1 MSAETQLDR
10 RLAAQPA
17 RGSRRWLRLRARVAW
32 RFLTARFS
40 SSLTRRIVVLNLGG
54 LVVLVVGFLLLD
66 QFRADLIEARIQSLT
81 IQADIIAAA
90 ISASATG
97 DTDSITIDPDKLLQL
112 APGESVAPS
121 QSDEDATQFSINPAL
136 VGPFLRRLVTPTHT
150 RARIY
155 DSDGRL
161 LLDSRSFSARG
172 AVVRSDLPDASDRSG
187 FADRVIARLRGIFL
201 TSVAPRAD
209 DPWATNGKT
218 MPEVAGALQGK
229 TQSLVRVNDEGE
241 TIVSV
246 GVPIQRMMATRGALQ
261 LSTQG
266 GDIDRVITSAR
277 LAQLRFFLV
286 LAVVMLVL
294 SLSLANTIAEPV
306 RRLADAAERVRR
318 GIRSR
323 QQIPDFTARSDE
335 IGHLSRALRDMTQ
348 ALYNRLDAIESFAAD
363 VAHELK
369 NPLTSLRSAL
379 ETLPRV
385 NAGHSRDR
393 LIAVMQHDVRR
404 LDRLI
409 SDISDASRLDAEL
422 ARDEA
427 GPVDVAALLRAV
439 VAMAEDSPRSN
450 GARVELSV
458 PVRRGRNAS
467 ADYFVLGHDS
477 RLAQVVTN
485 LIDNACS
492 FSEPGGVVR
501 VALERASARTEPE
514 GEKPFDRVVIT
525 VDDDG
530 PGIPPHALE
539 RIFERFYTD
548 RPNQGFGQNSGLGL
562 SISRQI
568 VEAHGGRIWA
578 CNRPAHSAG
587 VRVGRTG
594 TRQSRRAGKARRG
607 RSLCRR
613 TAGVRGMSGAA
624 VAGGAGLH
632 ATAVIHGESGVLIL
646 GPSGSGKSAL
656 ALALMARASGAG
668 AFGAL
673 IGDDRIYV
681 RKADGRLVA
690 SGAANM
696 AGIIERRMAGLI
708 EVRHERAAIV
718 QLAVELS
725 ERRGQWPRMPDDH
738 DGVIVGGVRLPR
750 LALDSG
756 LSVCDQALAVE
767 ERLAVL
773 AAENSGRIRI
783 SLEHCAA
790 VHKNGRPEIS
800 PPA

>member
-1 MSAETQLDR
+1 MSAETQVQH
-10 RLAAQPA
+10 RLSDQTA
-17 RGSRRWLRLRARVAW
+17 RGRLRWLRARARVAW

-66 QFRADLIEARIQSLT
+66 QFRADLIEARVQSLT

-90 ISASATG
+90 VSASATG

-112 APGESVAPS
+112 APGQSVAPS
-121 QSDEDATQFSINPAL
+121 PSDDDATQFSINPAL
-136 VGPFLRRLVTPTHT
+136 VGPFLHRLVTPTRT

-172 AVVRSDLPDASDRSG
+172 AVEHSDLPDASERRG
-187 FADRVIARLRGIFL
+187 FADRIVARLRSLFL
-201 TSVAPRAD
+201 TSTAPRAE
-209 DPWATNGKT
+209 DPWATNGLT

-229 TQSLVRVNDEGE
+229 TQSLVRVNHMGE

-246 GVPIQRMMATRGALQ
+246 GVPIQHMMATRGALL

-286 LAVVMLVL
+286 LAIVMLVL

-379 ETLPRV
+379 ETLPKV
-385 NAGHSRDR
+385 NRDHSRDR
-393 LIAVMQHDVRR
+393 LIAIMQHDVRR

-422 ARDEA
+422 ARGEA
-427 GPVDVAALLRAV
+427 GPVDVAALLGAV
-439 VAMAEDSPRSN
+439 VSMAQDSSRG
-450 GARVELSV
+450 GARVELSI
-458 PVRRGRNAS
+458 PVRRGKNAS
-467 ADYFVLGHDS
+467 VDYFVLGHDS

-492 FSEPGGVVR
+492 FSEPGGIVR
-501 VALERASARTEPE
+501 VALERTSARKEPE
-514 GEKPFDRVVIT
+514 GKQFVHNVVVT

-548 RPNQGFGQNSGLGL
+548 RPSQGFGQNSGLGL

-578 CNRPAHSAG
+578 CNRQAELARIPVGLPEHSDSDET
-587 VRVGRTG
+587 VR
-594 TRQSRRAGKARRG
+594 
-607 RSLCRR
+607 
-613 TAGVRGMSGAA
+613 
-624 VAGGAGLH
+624 H
-632 ATAVIHGESGVLIL
+632 
-646 GPSGSGKSAL
+646 
-656 ALALMARASGAG
+656 GAG
-668 AFGAL
+668 ARF
-673 IGDDRIYV
+673 I
-681 RKADGRLVA
+681 
-690 SGAANM
+690 
-696 AGIIERRMAGLI
+696 
-708 EVRHERAAIV
+708 
-718 QLAVELS
+718 VEL
-725 ERRGQWPRMPDDH
+725 
-738 DGVIVGGVRLPR
+738 
-750 LALDSG
+750 
-756 LSVCDQALAVE
+756 
-767 ERLAVL
+767 
-773 AAENSGRIRI
+773 
-783 SLEHCAA
+783 
-790 VHKNGRPEIS
+790 
-800 PPA
+800 PAFST

>member
-1 MSAETQLDR
+1 MSAEAQVEH
-10 RLAAQPA
+10 RLSAQTA
-17 RGSRRWLRLRARVAW
+17 RGRLRWLRARLRFAW

-40 SSLTRRIVVLNLGG
+40 SSLTRRIVVLNIGG
-54 LVVLVVGFLLLD
+54 LVVLVVGFLLVD
-66 QFRADLIEARIQSLT
+66 QFRADLIEARVQSLT

-97 DTDSITIDPDKLLQL
+97 DTDSITIDPDKLFQL
-112 APGESVAPS
+112 APGDSVAPS
-121 QSDEDATQFSINPAL
+121 PSDEDATQFSINPAL
-136 VGPFLRRLVTPTHT
+136 VGPFLHRLVTPTRT

-161 LLDSRSFSARG
+161 LLDSRSFSVRG
-172 AVVRSDLPDASDRSG
+172 AVVRSDLPDVPERHG
-187 FADRVIARLRGIFL
+187 FADRIVAHLRGWFL
-201 TSVAPRAD
+201 TSAAPRAE
-209 DPWATNGKT
+209 DPWATNGQT
-218 MPEVAGALQGK
+218 MPEVGGALQGK
-229 TQSLVRVNDEGE
+229 TQSLVRVNHEGE

-246 GVPIQRMMATRGALQ
+246 GVPIQHMMATRGALL

-335 IGHLSRALRDMTQ
+335 IGHLSRALREMTR
-348 ALYNRLDAIESFAAD
+348 ALYSRLDAIESFAAD

-385 NAGHSRDR
+385 NSGHSRDR

-422 ARDEA
+422 TRGEA

-439 VAMAEDSPRSN
+439 VSMAQDSPRSR
-450 GARVELSV
+450 ARIELSI
-458 PVRRGRNAS
+458 PARRGKNAS
-467 ADYFVLGHDS
+467 ADYFILGHDS

-501 VALERASARTEPE
+501 VALERTSRKEPDA
-514 GEKPFDRVVIT
+514 KHVSNHVVIT

-530 PGIPPHALE
+530 PGVPPHALE

-548 RPNQGFGQNSGLGL
+548 RPSQGFGQNSGLGL

-568 VEAHGGRIWA
+568 VEAHGGRVWA
-578 CNRPAHSAG
+578 CNRTAEF
-587 VRVGRTG
+587 VG
-594 TRQSRRAGKARRG
+594 A
-607 RSLCRR
+607 L
-613 TAGVRGMSGAA
+613 V
-624 VAGGAGLH
+624 
-632 ATAVIHGESGVLIL
+632 
-646 GPSGSGKSAL
+646 PSPERDDSEETI
-656 ALALMARASGAG
+656 RHGAG
-668 AFGAL
+668 ARF
-673 IGDDRIYV
+673 V
-681 RKADGRLVA
+681 
-690 SGAANM
+690 
-696 AGIIERRMAGLI
+696 
-708 EVRHERAAIV
+708 
-718 QLAVELS
+718 VELPVFS
-725 ERRGQWPRMPDDH
+725 
-738 DGVIVGGVRLPR
+738 
-750 LALDSG
+750 A
-756 LSVCDQALAVE
+756 
-767 ERLAVL
+767 
-773 AAENSGRIRI
+773 
-783 SLEHCAA
+783 
-790 VHKNGRPEIS
+790 
-800 PPA
+800 

>member
-1 MSAETQLDR
+1 MSAETQLER

-17 RGSRRWLRLRARVAW
+17 RGSRRWLRLRGRVAW

-90 ISASATG
+90 VSASATG

-136 VGPFLRRLVTPTHT
+136 VGPFLHRLVTPTHT

-172 AVVRSDLPDASDRSG
+172 AVVRSDLPDASDRGG
-187 FADRVIARLRGIFL
+187 FADRIIARLRSFFL
-201 TSVAPRAD
+201 TSVRPRTD

-286 LAVVMLVL
+286 LAVVMLLL

-427 GPVDVAALLRAV
+427 GPVDLAALLRAV
-439 VAMAEDSPRSN
+439 VTMAQDSPRSN

-458 PVRRGRNAS
+458 PVRRGKNAS

-514 GEKPFDRVVIT
+514 REESFDRVVIT

-548 RPNQGFGQNSGLGL
+548 RPNHGFGQNSGLGL

-578 CNRPAHSAG
+578 CNRPAQSTE
-587 VRVGRTG
+587 VG
-594 TRQSRRAGKARRG
+594 
-607 RSLCRR
+607 
-613 TAGVRGMSGAA
+613 
-624 VAGGAGLH
+624 VAGPEPDNPDEPARHGLGARF
-632 ATAVIHGESGVLIL
+632 V
-646 GPSGSGKSAL
+646 
-656 ALALMARASGAG
+656 
-668 AFGAL
+668 
-673 IGDDRIYV
+673 
-681 RKADGRLVA
+681 
-690 SGAANM
+690 
-696 AGIIERRMAGLI
+696 
-708 EVRHERAAIV
+708 
-718 QLAVELS
+718 VEL
-725 ERRGQWPRMPDDH
+725 
-738 DGVIVGGVRLPR
+738 
-750 LALDSG
+750 
-756 LSVCDQALAVE
+756 
-767 ERLAVL
+767 
-773 AAENSGRIRI
+773 
-783 SLEHCAA
+783 
-790 VHKNGRPEIS
+790 
-800 PPA
+800 PAFAS

>member
-1 MSAETQLDR
+1 MSAETQVQHPLS
-10 RLAAQPA
+10 AHAA
-17 RGSRRWLRLRARVAW
+17 RGRLRWLRVRARVAW

-54 LVVLVVGFLLLD
+54 LVVLVAGFLLLD
-66 QFRADLIEARIQSLT
+66 QFRADLIEARVQSLT

-121 QSDEDATQFSINPAL
+121 PSDEDAMQFSINPAL
-136 VGPFLRRLVTPTHT
+136 VGPFLHRLVTPTRT

-172 AVVRSDLPDASDRSG
+172 AVEHSDLPEASERRG
-187 FADRVIARLRGIFL
+187 LADRIVARLRSLFL
-201 TSVAPRAD
+201 TSTTPRAE
-209 DPWATNGKT
+209 DPWATNGQT

-229 TQSLVRVNDEGE
+229 TQSLVRINHIGE

-246 GVPIQRMMATRGALQ
+246 GVPIQHMMATRGVLL

-286 LAVVMLVL
+286 LAIVMLVL

-379 ETLPRV
+379 ETLPKV
-385 NAGHSRDR
+385 NADHSRDR
-393 LIAVMQHDVRR
+393 LIAIMQHDVRR

-422 ARDEA
+422 TRGEA

-439 VAMAEDSPRSN
+439 ASMAEDSSRG
-450 GARVELSV
+450 GARVELSI
-458 PVRRGRNAS
+458 PIRRGKNAN

-485 LIDNACS
+485 LIENACS
-492 FSEPGGVVR
+492 FSEPGGAVR
-501 VALERASARTEPE
+501 VALERTSARKEPE
-514 GEKPFDRVVIT
+514 GNQFCDHVVIT

-530 PGIPPHALE
+530 PGVPPHALE

-548 RPNQGFGQNSGLGL
+548 RPSQGFGQNSGLGL

-578 CNRPAHSAG
+578 CNRPAELTD
-587 VRVGRTG
+587 V
-594 TRQSRRAGKARRG
+594 RAGSPERDDGNEITR
-607 RSLCRR
+607 
-613 TAGVRGMSGAA
+613 
-624 VAGGAGLH
+624 H
-632 ATAVIHGESGVLIL
+632 
-646 GPSGSGKSAL
+646 
-656 ALALMARASGAG
+656 GAG
-668 AFGAL
+668 ARF
-673 IGDDRIYV
+673 V
-681 RKADGRLVA
+681 
-690 SGAANM
+690 
-696 AGIIERRMAGLI
+696 
-708 EVRHERAAIV
+708 
-718 QLAVELS
+718 VEL
-725 ERRGQWPRMPDDH
+725 
-738 DGVIVGGVRLPR
+738 
-750 LALDSG
+750 
-756 LSVCDQALAVE
+756 
-767 ERLAVL
+767 
-773 AAENSGRIRI
+773 
-783 SLEHCAA
+783 
-790 VHKNGRPEIS
+790 
-800 PPA
+800 PAFSA

>member
-1 MSAETQLDR
+1 MSAETQVQDR
-10 RLAAQPA
+10 LSAHAA
-17 RGSRRWLRLRARVAW
+17 RGRLRWLRARARVSG

-54 LVVLVVGFLLLD
+54 LVVLVVGFLLVD
-66 QFRADLIEARIQSLT
+66 QFRADLIEARVQSLT

-112 APGESVAPS
+112 APGDSVAPS
-121 QSDEDATQFSINPAL
+121 PSDEDATQFSINPAL
-136 VGPFLRRLVTPTHT
+136 VGPFLHRLVTPTRT

-172 AVVRSDLPDASDRSG
+172 AVVRSDLPDASERRGFVDRIV
-187 FADRVIARLRGIFL
+187 AHLRGWFL
-201 TSVAPRAD
+201 TSAAPRAE
-209 DPWATNGKT
+209 DPWATNGQT
-218 MPEVAGALQGK
+218 MPEVGGALQGK
-229 TQSLVRVNDEGE
+229 TQSLVRVNHEGE

-246 GVPIQRMMATRGALQ
+246 GVPIQHMMATRGALL

-335 IGHLSRALRDMTQ
+335 IGHLSRALREMTR
-348 ALYNRLDAIESFAAD
+348 ALYGRLDAIESFAAD

-385 NAGHSRDR
+385 NSGHSRDR

-422 ARDEA
+422 TRGEA

-439 VAMAEDSPRSN
+439 VSMAQDSPRG

-458 PVRRGRNAS
+458 PVRRGKNAN

-485 LIDNACS
+485 LIDNASS

-501 VALERASARTEPE
+501 VALERTSRKEPDA
-514 GEKPFDRVVIT
+514 KHVSDHVVIT

-530 PGIPPHALE
+530 PGVPPHALE

-548 RPNQGFGQNSGLGL
+548 RPSQGFGQNSGLGL

-568 VEAHGGRIWA
+568 VEAHGGRVWA
-578 CNRPAHSAG
+578 CNRTAEF
-587 VRVGRTG
+587 VG
-594 TRQSRRAGKARRG
+594 A
-607 RSLCRR
+607 L
-613 TAGVRGMSGAA
+613 V
-624 VAGGAGLH
+624 
-632 ATAVIHGESGVLIL
+632 
-646 GPSGSGKSAL
+646 PSPERDDSEETI
-656 ALALMARASGAG
+656 RHGAG
-668 AFGAL
+668 ARF
-673 IGDDRIYV
+673 V
-681 RKADGRLVA
+681 
-690 SGAANM
+690 
-696 AGIIERRMAGLI
+696 
-708 EVRHERAAIV
+708 
-718 QLAVELS
+718 VELPVFS
-725 ERRGQWPRMPDDH
+725 
-738 DGVIVGGVRLPR
+738 
-750 LALDSG
+750 A
-756 LSVCDQALAVE
+756 
-767 ERLAVL
+767 
-773 AAENSGRIRI
+773 
-783 SLEHCAA
+783 
-790 VHKNGRPEIS
+790 
-800 PPA
+800 

>member
-1 MSAETQLDR
+1 MSAETQVQH
-10 RLAAQPA
+10 RLSAHAA
-17 RGSRRWLRLRARVAW
+17 RGRLRWLRARSRVAW

-66 QFRADLIEARIQSLT
+66 QFRADLIEARMQSLT

-112 APGESVAPS
+112 APGESVEPS
-121 QSDEDATQFSINPAL
+121 PSDEDATQFSINPAL
-136 VGPFLRRLVTPTHT
+136 VGPFLHRLVTPTHT

-172 AVVRSDLPDASDRSG
+172 AVVRSDLPDVSEHRG
-187 FADRVIARLRGIFL
+187 FADWIVAHLRGLFL
-201 TSVAPRAD
+201 ASTAPRAE
-209 DPWATNGKT
+209 DPWATNGQT

-229 TQSLVRVNDEGE
+229 TQSLVRVNHAGE

-246 GVPIQRMMATRGALQ
+246 GVPIQHMMATRGALL

-335 IGHLSRALRDMTQ
+335 IGHLSRALRDMTR

-385 NAGHSRDR
+385 STGHSRDR
-393 LIAVMQHDVRR
+393 LIAIMQHDVRR

-422 ARDEA
+422 ARGEA

-439 VAMAEDSPRSN
+439 VSMVQDSPR
-450 GARVELSV
+450 GLRVELSI
-458 PVRRGRNAS
+458 PVRRGKNAS

-501 VALERASARTEPE
+501 VALERDVCS
-514 GEKPFDRVVIT
+514 K
-525 VDDDG
+525 
-530 PGIPPHALE
+530 
-539 RIFERFYTD
+539 
-548 RPNQGFGQNSGLGL
+548 
-562 SISRQI
+562 
-568 VEAHGGRIWA
+568 
-578 CNRPAHSAG
+578 
-587 VRVGRTG
+587 
-594 TRQSRRAGKARRG
+594 RAGGEARR
-607 RSLCRR
+607 SHCDYRR
-613 TAGVRGMSGAA
+613 R
-624 VAGGAGLH
+624 
-632 ATAVIHGESGVLIL
+632 
-646 GPSGSGKSAL
+646 
-656 ALALMARASGAG
+656 
-668 AFGAL
+668 
-673 IGDDRIYV
+673 
-681 RKADGRLVA
+681 
-690 SGAANM
+690 
-696 AGIIERRMAGLI
+696 
-708 EVRHERAAIV
+708 
-718 QLAVELS
+718 
-725 ERRGQWPRMPDDH
+725 
-738 DGVIVGGVRLPR
+738 
-750 LALDSG
+750 
-756 LSVCDQALAVE
+756 
-767 ERLAVL
+767 
-773 AAENSGRIRI
+773 
-783 SLEHCAA
+783 
-790 VHKNGRPEIS
+790 
-800 PPA
+800 

>member
-1 MSAETQLDR
+1 MSAETQAQH
-10 RLAAQPA
+10 RLSDQTA
-17 RGSRRWLRLRARVAW
+17 RGRLRWLRARARVAW

-66 QFRADLIEARIQSLT
+66 QFRADLIEARVQSLT

-90 ISASATG
+90 VSASATG

-121 QSDEDATQFSINPAL
+121 PSDEDATQFSINPAL
-136 VGPFLRRLVTPTHT
+136 VGPFLHRLVTPTRT

-172 AVVRSDLPDASDRSG
+172 AVEHSDLPDASERRG
-187 FADRVIARLRGIFL
+187 FADRIVARLRSLFL
-201 TSVAPRAD
+201 TSTAPRAE
-209 DPWATNGKT
+209 DPWATNGLT

-229 TQSLVRVNDEGE
+229 TQSLVRVNHMGE

-246 GVPIQRMMATRGALQ
+246 GVPIQHMMATRGALL

-286 LAVVMLVL
+286 LAIVMLVL

-379 ETLPRV
+379 ETLPKV
-385 NAGHSRDR
+385 NRDHSRDR
-393 LIAVMQHDVRR
+393 LIAIMQHDVRR

-422 ARDEA
+422 ARGEA

-439 VAMAEDSPRSN
+439 VSMAQDSSRG
-450 GARVELSV
+450 GARVELSI
-458 PVRRGRNAS
+458 PVRRGKNAGV
-467 ADYFVLGHDS
+467 DYFVLGHDS

-492 FSEPGGVVR
+492 FSDPGGIVR
-501 VALERASARTEPE
+501 VALERTSARKEPE
-514 GEKPFDRVVIT
+514 GKQFVHNVVIT

-548 RPNQGFGQNSGLGL
+548 RPSQGFGQNSGLGL

-578 CNRPAHSAG
+578 CNRQAELARVPVGPPEHSDSDET
-587 VRVGRTG
+587 VR
-594 TRQSRRAGKARRG
+594 
-607 RSLCRR
+607 
-613 TAGVRGMSGAA
+613 
-624 VAGGAGLH
+624 H
-632 ATAVIHGESGVLIL
+632 
-646 GPSGSGKSAL
+646 
-656 ALALMARASGAG
+656 GAG
-668 AFGAL
+668 ARF
-673 IGDDRIYV
+673 V
-681 RKADGRLVA
+681 
-690 SGAANM
+690 
-696 AGIIERRMAGLI
+696 
-708 EVRHERAAIV
+708 
-718 QLAVELS
+718 VEL
-725 ERRGQWPRMPDDH
+725 
-738 DGVIVGGVRLPR
+738 
-750 LALDSG
+750 
-756 LSVCDQALAVE
+756 
-767 ERLAVL
+767 
-773 AAENSGRIRI
+773 
-783 SLEHCAA
+783 
-790 VHKNGRPEIS
+790 
-800 PPA
+800 PAFST

>member
-1 MSAETQLDR
+1 MSTETQLEQR
-10 RLAAQPA
+10 IAAAPS
-17 RGSRRWLRLRARVAW
+17 RGRRWLRLRARAAW

-54 LVVLVVGFLLLD
+54 LVVLVIGFLLMD
-66 QFRADLIEARIQSLT
+66 QFRADLIDARVQSLT

-97 DTDSITIDPDKLLQL
+97 DTDSITLDPDKLLQL
-112 APGESVAPS
+112 APGESIAPA
-121 QSDEDATQFSINPAL
+121 QSDEDATEFSINPAL
-136 VGPFLRRLVTPTHT
+136 VGPFLHRLVTPTRT

-172 AVVRSDLPDASDRSG
+172 AVVRSDLPDTSERRGVLDRIAARIRSLFPTSDASP
-187 FADRVIARLRGIFL
+187 AE
-201 TSVAPRAD
+201 

-218 MPEVAGALQGK
+218 MPEAAAALQGK
-229 TQSLVRVNDEGE
+229 AQSLVRVNKEGE

-246 GVPIQRMMATRGALQ
+246 GVPIQRMMATRGALL

-266 GDIDRVITSAR
+266 GDIDHVIAR
-277 LAQLRFFLV
+277 ARWAQLRFFLV
-286 LAVVMLVL
+286 LALVMLLL

-335 IGHLSRALRDMTQ
+335 IGHLSRALREMTQ

-385 NAGHSRDR
+385 SAGHSRDR

-422 ARDEA
+422 ARGDA

-439 VAMAEDSPRSN
+439 VSMSQDSPRSN
-450 GARVELSV
+450 GAQIELSI
-458 PVRRGRNAS
+458 PVARSRNAR
-467 ADYFVLGHDS
+467 AGYFVFGHDS

-501 VALERASARTEPE
+501 VSLGRTPAQTAQE
-514 GEKPFDRVVIT
+514 GEAPVDRVVIT
-525 VDDDG
+525 IDDDG

-548 RPNQGFGQNSGLGL
+548 RPKQGFGQNSGLGL

-568 VEAHGGRIWA
+568 VEAQGGRIWA
-578 CNRPAHSAG
+578 CNRVAETTS
-587 VRVGRTG
+587 VRVAAQPSDDPDEP
-594 TRQSRRAGKARRG
+594 TR
-607 RSLCRR
+607 
-613 TAGVRGMSGAA
+613 
-624 VAGGAGLH
+624 H
-632 ATAVIHGESGVLIL
+632 
-646 GPSGSGKSAL
+646 
-656 ALALMARASGAG
+656 GAG
-668 AFGAL
+668 ARF
-673 IGDDRIYV
+673 V
-681 RKADGRLVA
+681 
-690 SGAANM
+690 
-696 AGIIERRMAGLI
+696 
-708 EVRHERAAIV
+708 
-718 QLAVELS
+718 VEL
-725 ERRGQWPRMPDDH
+725 P
-738 DGVIVGGVRLPR
+738 
-750 LALDSG
+750 AY
-756 LSVCDQALAVE
+756 
-767 ERLAVL
+767 
-773 AAENSGRIRI
+773 AA
-783 SLEHCAA
+783 
-790 VHKNGRPEIS
+790 
-800 PPA
+800 

>member
-1 MSAETQLDR
+1 MSAEAQVEH
-10 RLAAQPA
+10 RLSAQTA
-17 RGSRRWLRLRARVAW
+17 RGRLRWLRARLRFAW

-40 SSLTRRIVVLNLGG
+40 SSLTRRIVVLNIGG
-54 LVVLVVGFLLLD
+54 LVVLVVGFLLVD
-66 QFRADLIEARIQSLT
+66 QFRADLIEARVQSLT

-112 APGESVAPS
+112 APGDSVAPS
-121 QSDEDATQFSINPAL
+121 PSDEDATQFSINPAL
-136 VGPFLRRLVTPTHT
+136 VGPFLHRLVTPTRT

-161 LLDSRSFSARG
+161 LLDSRSFSVRG
-172 AVVRSDLPDASDRSG
+172 AVVRSDLPDVPERRG
-187 FADRVIARLRGIFL
+187 FADRIVAHLRGWFL
-201 TSVAPRAD
+201 TSAAPRAE
-209 DPWATNGKT
+209 DPWATNGQT
-218 MPEVAGALQGK
+218 MPEVGGALQGK
-229 TQSLVRVNDEGE
+229 TQSLVRVNHEGE

-246 GVPIQRMMATRGALQ
+246 GVPIQHMMATRGALL

-335 IGHLSRALRDMTQ
+335 IGHLSRALREMTR
-348 ALYNRLDAIESFAAD
+348 ALYSRLDAIESFAAD

-385 NAGHSRDR
+385 NSGHSRDR

-422 ARDEA
+422 TRGEA

-439 VAMAEDSPRSN
+439 VSMAQDSPRSR
-450 GARVELSV
+450 ARIELSI
-458 PVRRGRNAS
+458 PARRGKNAS
-467 ADYFVLGHDS
+467 ADYFILGHDS

-501 VALERASARTEPE
+501 VALERTSRKEPDA
-514 GEKPFDRVVIT
+514 KHVSNHVVIT

-530 PGIPPHALE
+530 PGVPPHALE

-548 RPNQGFGQNSGLGL
+548 RPSQGFGQNSGLGL

-568 VEAHGGRIWA
+568 VEAHGGRVWA
-578 CNRPAHSAG
+578 CNRTAELPSA
-587 VRVGRTG
+587 R
-594 TRQSRRAGKARRG
+594 
-607 RSLCRR
+607 
-613 TAGVRGMSGAA
+613 
-624 VAGGAGLH
+624 
-632 ATAVIHGESGVLIL
+632 I
-646 GPSGSGKSAL
+646 PSPEREDSEETI
-656 ALALMARASGAG
+656 RHGAG
-668 AFGAL
+668 ARF
-673 IGDDRIYV
+673 V
-681 RKADGRLVA
+681 
-690 SGAANM
+690 
-696 AGIIERRMAGLI
+696 
-708 EVRHERAAIV
+708 
-718 QLAVELS
+718 VELPVFS
-725 ERRGQWPRMPDDH
+725 
-738 DGVIVGGVRLPR
+738 
-750 LALDSG
+750 A
-756 LSVCDQALAVE
+756 
-767 ERLAVL
+767 
-773 AAENSGRIRI
+773 
-783 SLEHCAA
+783 
-790 VHKNGRPEIS
+790 
-800 PPA
+800 

>member
-1 MSAETQLDR
+1 MSAETQVQHPLS
-10 RLAAQPA
+10 AHAA
-17 RGSRRWLRLRARVAW
+17 RGRLRWLRVRARVAW

-66 QFRADLIEARIQSLT
+66 QFRADLIEARVQSLT

-112 APGESVAPS
+112 APGDSVAPS
-121 QSDEDATQFSINPAL
+121 PSDEDATQFSINPAL
-136 VGPFLRRLVTPTHT
+136 VGPFLHRLVTPTRT

-172 AVVRSDLPDASDRSG
+172 AVERSDLPDASERRG
-187 FADRVIARLRGIFL
+187 FADRIVARLRSLFL
-201 TSVAPRAD
+201 TSTTPRAE
-209 DPWATNGKT
+209 DPWATNGQT

-229 TQSLVRVNDEGE
+229 TQSLVRINHLGE
-241 TIVSV
+241 TTVSV
-246 GVPIQRMMATRGALQ
+246 GVPIQHMMATRGVLL

-286 LAVVMLVL
+286 LAIVMLVL

-379 ETLPRV
+379 ETLPKV
-385 NAGHSRDR
+385 NVDHSRDR
-393 LIAVMQHDVRR
+393 LIAIMQHDVRR

-422 ARDEA
+422 TRGEA

-439 VAMAEDSPRSN
+439 ASMAEDSSR
-450 GARVELSV
+450 GDVRVELSI
-458 PVRRGRNAS
+458 PVRRGKNTN

-485 LIDNACS
+485 LIENAFS

-501 VALERASARTEPE
+501 VALERTSTRKEPE
-514 GEKPFDRVVIT
+514 GKLFFNHVVIT

-530 PGIPPHALE
+530 PGVPPHALE

-548 RPNQGFGQNSGLGL
+548 RPSQGFGQNSGLGL

-578 CNRPAHSAG
+578 CNRPAELAS
-587 VRVGRTG
+587 VRVGSPEREDG
-594 TRQSRRAGKARRG
+594 DEITR
-607 RSLCRR
+607 
-613 TAGVRGMSGAA
+613 
-624 VAGGAGLH
+624 H
-632 ATAVIHGESGVLIL
+632 
-646 GPSGSGKSAL
+646 
-656 ALALMARASGAG
+656 GAG
-668 AFGAL
+668 ARF
-673 IGDDRIYV
+673 V
-681 RKADGRLVA
+681 
-690 SGAANM
+690 
-696 AGIIERRMAGLI
+696 
-708 EVRHERAAIV
+708 
-718 QLAVELS
+718 VEL
-725 ERRGQWPRMPDDH
+725 
-738 DGVIVGGVRLPR
+738 
-750 LALDSG
+750 
-756 LSVCDQALAVE
+756 
-767 ERLAVL
+767 
-773 AAENSGRIRI
+773 
-783 SLEHCAA
+783 
-790 VHKNGRPEIS
+790 
-800 PPA
+800 PAFSA

>member
-1 MSAETQLDR
+1 MSAETQLQH
-10 RLAAQPA
+10 RLSTQAG
-17 RGSRRWLRLRARVAW
+17 RGKLRWLRLRARVAW

-66 QFRADLIEARIQSLT
+66 QFRADLIEARVQSLT

-112 APGESVAPS
+112 TPGQSVAPS
-121 QSDEDATQFSINPAL
+121 PSDEDATQFSINPAL
-136 VGPFLRRLVTPTHT
+136 VGPFLHRLVTPTHT

-155 DSDGRL
+155 DNDGRL

-172 AVVRSDLPDASDRSG
+172 AVVRSDLPEASDRRR
-187 FADRVIARLRGIFL
+187 FADRIIARLRSLFL
-201 TSVAPRAD
+201 TSSTPRAE
-209 DPWATNGKT
+209 DPWATNGRT
-218 MPEVAGALQGK
+218 MPEVYGALQGK
-229 TQSLVRVNDEGE
+229 TQSLVRVNHEDE

-246 GVPIQRMMATRGALQ
+246 GVPIQHMMATRGALL

-422 ARDEA
+422 TRGDA
-427 GPVDVAALLRAV
+427 GPVDIAALLRAV
-439 VAMAEDSPRSN
+439 VSVAEDSPRGN
-450 GARVELSV
+450 ATRIQLSI
-458 PVRRGRNAS
+458 PVRRGKNAS

-492 FSEPGGVVR
+492 FSEPDSVVR
-501 VALERASARTEPE
+501 VALERTSARTDLE
-514 GEKPFDRVVIT
+514 GEERFDRVVIT
-525 VDDDG
+525 VDDEG
-530 PGIPPHALE
+530 PGVPPHALE

-568 VEAHGGRIWA
+568 VEAHGGRVWA
-578 CNRPAHSAG
+578 CNRPAELANVRAASPESDNSA
-587 VRVGRTG
+587 
-594 TRQSRRAGKARRG
+594 
-607 RSLCRR
+607 
-613 TAGVRGMSGAA
+613 
-624 VAGGAGLH
+624 
-632 ATAVIHGESGVLIL
+632 E
-646 GPSGSGKSAL
+646 
-656 ALALMARASGAG
+656 LMRHGAG
-668 AFGAL
+668 ARF
-673 IGDDRIYV
+673 V
-681 RKADGRLVA
+681 
-690 SGAANM
+690 
-696 AGIIERRMAGLI
+696 
-708 EVRHERAAIV
+708 
-718 QLAVELS
+718 VEL
-725 ERRGQWPRMPDDH
+725 
-738 DGVIVGGVRLPR
+738 
-750 LALDSG
+750 
-756 LSVCDQALAVE
+756 
-767 ERLAVL
+767 
-773 AAENSGRIRI
+773 
-783 SLEHCAA
+783 
-790 VHKNGRPEIS
+790 
-800 PPA
+800 PAFPA

>member
-1 MSAETQLDR
+1 MSAETQVQHPLS
-10 RLAAQPA
+10 AHAA
-17 RGSRRWLRLRARVAW
+17 RGRLRWLRVRARVAW

-66 QFRADLIEARIQSLT
+66 QFRADLIEARVQSLT

-112 APGESVAPS
+112 APGDSVAPS
-121 QSDEDATQFSINPAL
+121 PSDEDATQFSINPAL
-136 VGPFLRRLVTPTHT
+136 VGPFLHRLVTPTRT
-150 RARIY
+150 RARVY

-172 AVVRSDLPDASDRSG
+172 AVERSDLPDASERRG
-187 FADRVIARLRGIFL
+187 FADRIVARLRSLFQ
-201 TSVAPRAD
+201 TSATPRAE
-209 DPWATNGKT
+209 DPWATNGQT

-229 TQSLVRVNDEGE
+229 TQSLVRINHLGE

-246 GVPIQRMMATRGALQ
+246 GVPIQHMMATRGVLL

-286 LAVVMLVL
+286 LAIVMLVL

-335 IGHLSRALRDMTQ
+335 IGHLSRALREMTQ

-379 ETLPRV
+379 ETLPKV
-385 NAGHSRDR
+385 NVDHSRDR
-393 LIAVMQHDVRR
+393 LIAIMQHDVRR

-422 ARDEA
+422 TRGEA

-439 VAMAEDSPRSN
+439 VSMAQDSSRD
-450 GARVELSV
+450 GARVELSI
-458 PVRRGRNAS
+458 PVRRGKNTS

-485 LIDNACS
+485 LIENACS
-492 FSEPGGVVR
+492 FCEPGGGVR
-501 VALERASARTEPE
+501 VALERTSARKEPE
-514 GEKPFDRVVIT
+514 GKQFCDHVVIT

-530 PGIPPHALE
+530 PGVPPHALE

-548 RPNQGFGQNSGLGL
+548 RPSQGFGQNSGLGL

-578 CNRPAHSAG
+578 CNRTAELAS
-587 VRVGRTG
+587 VRVESPERDEGDEI
-594 TRQSRRAGKARRG
+594 TR
-607 RSLCRR
+607 
-613 TAGVRGMSGAA
+613 
-624 VAGGAGLH
+624 H
-632 ATAVIHGESGVLIL
+632 
-646 GPSGSGKSAL
+646 
-656 ALALMARASGAG
+656 GAG
-668 AFGAL
+668 ARF
-673 IGDDRIYV
+673 I
-681 RKADGRLVA
+681 
-690 SGAANM
+690 
-696 AGIIERRMAGLI
+696 
-708 EVRHERAAIV
+708 
-718 QLAVELS
+718 VEL
-725 ERRGQWPRMPDDH
+725 
-738 DGVIVGGVRLPR
+738 
-750 LALDSG
+750 
-756 LSVCDQALAVE
+756 
-767 ERLAVL
+767 
-773 AAENSGRIRI
+773 
-783 SLEHCAA
+783 
-790 VHKNGRPEIS
+790 
-800 PPA
+800 PAFSA